1 MSSYLTSKGSSI
13 RNAND
18 HLSMFNDIGGIS
30 FKPAIFPTI
39 KFPDQN
45 KAAKKSKID
54 AIMILLLFS
63 SIK

>member
-1 MSSYLTSKGSSI
+1 MKGSKI
-13 RNAND
+13 RKAND
-18 HLSMFNDIGGIS
+18 HHNIFNEIGGIS

-54 AIMILLLFS
+54 AIMTLLLFS